1 MFDKKE
7 ATNPILTLA
16 VTIIVAACT
25 AAFTYYFTA
34 RSEREKTLTDQKK
47 EAYVGFVSAIDKD
60 RVSRRELSC
69 KLETDKLCQLQV
81 EFEVQGGASLRRI
94 AIYGDPG
101 VVHAIAEYS
110 RALGRLTAP
119 CADTWKLDLAMFVEM
134 RKSVL
139 GEQGVSDYD
148 LAELALPC
156 IAPISAR

>member
-1 MFDKKE
+1 MSDKKE
-7 ATNPILTLA
+7 VTNPILALA
-16 VTIIVAACT
+16 AGVILAACT
-25 AAFTYYFTA
+25 AAITYYFTA
-34 RSEREKTLTDQKK
+34 KSERDKTLTDQKK
-47 EAYVGFVSAIDKD
+47 EAYVGFVSAVDKD
-60 RVSRRELSC
+60 RVSRQKLSC
-69 KLETDKLCQLQV
+69 DPEKDKLCQLQV

-119 CADTWKLDLAMFVEM
+119 CADTWKLDLGMFVEM

-156 IAPISAR
+156 KAPISAR